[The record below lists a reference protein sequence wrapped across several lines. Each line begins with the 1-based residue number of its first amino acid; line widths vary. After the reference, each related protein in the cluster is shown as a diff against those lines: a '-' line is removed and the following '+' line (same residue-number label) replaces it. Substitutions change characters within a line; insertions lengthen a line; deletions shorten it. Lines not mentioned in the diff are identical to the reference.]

1 MRRPWQTWL
10 IFGVFVLVLVSAMGW
25 ISGTMLRMEREQRQA
40 ERRALLEENVRL
52 ALWRMDSFLSP
63 IIAQEQVR
71 PYYVYQSYYPVQR
84 AYDNMFN
91 PQDYGEVLTPSSLM
105 TETWPYVLLHFQISP
120 EGELSSPKVPYERVR
135 SRAISDGYVVED
147 AITQAE
153 ASLAEL
159 RELTARQFLQ
169 ANCALIPLASPLN
182 DVLGNGANVVM
193 DQQPADLIRQSTQQ
207 QQRTKSQLE
216 WNSRMNVT
224 DSNVMLLQSVSNAGR
239 LGFLDVSEGYM
250 KPMWYKDTLLLARRV
265 AVKGRQYIQG
275 CRLDWAAM
283 ETRMRQDISDLLPEA
298 RLVAYEGTKVDEEG
312 RLLANLPV
320 RLEPGTLNVATEGGP
335 SPIRASLLV
344 AWGCVGL
351 TILAVAGLLHGTMVL
366 SERRGAFVSAVTHE
380 MRTPLTTFRMYTEML
395 LRGMVPD
402 EEKRRRYVHTMS
414 VEANRLAH
422 MVENVLAYA
431 RLEGNGKAGHVEPV
445 ELAEIMERVE
455 TRLTERAAQAKFDFA
470 VEVAPPVREARVL
483 ADPAAVEHILF
494 NLVDN
499 ACKYASGADP
509 RRIQLSIRP
518 DGRSVHLAVRD
529 YGPGIPSSESRDLFK
544 PFRKSARQAAESS
557 PGVGLGLALSR
568 RLARRM
574 HGDLVIDSSAETG
587 ACFVL
592 SLPMADGAHGNN
604 ERDTEA

>member
-10 IFGVFVLVLVSAMGW
+10 IFGVFVLILVSAMGW
-25 ISGTMLRMEREQRQA
+25 ISATMLRMEREQIQA
-40 ERRALLEENVRL
+40 ENRAVLEENVRL

-71 PYYVYQSYYPVQR
+71 PYYAYQAYYPVQR

-91 PQDYGEVLTPSSLM
+91 PRQEGEVLKASEVM
-105 TETWPYVLLHFQISP
+105 IETWPYVVLHFQFSP
-120 EGELSSPKVPYERVR
+120 EGELTSPKVPGEHERVR
-135 SRAISDGYVVED
+135 AIHDGY
-147 AITQAE
+147 
-153 ASLAEL
+153 LAEDIIAEVEAKLALL
-159 RELTARQFLQ
+159 RDLAPQQFLI
-169 ANCALIPLASPLN
+169 ANCPTIPQSMSMN
-182 DVLGNGANVVM
+182 DVLGNGANFNV
-193 DQQPADLIRQSTQQ
+193 DRQQPYLTNRYTG
-207 QQRTKSQLE
+207 QQRTKSQVE
-216 WNSRMNVT
+216 WNSRMNVI
-224 DSNVMLLQSVSNAGR
+224 DNNAILQQDVINIDR
-239 LGFLDVSEGYM
+239 TGFFDACEGYM
-250 KPMWYKDTLLLARRV
+250 KPMWYRDTLLLARRV
-265 AVKGRQYIQG
+265 SVRGQSYIQG
-275 CRLDWAAM
+275 CWLDWPAM
-283 ETRMRQDISDLLPEA
+283 ETQMRQDVRDLLPEA

-320 RLEPGTLNVATEGGP
+320 RLEPGPLDVVVEEEL
-335 SPIRASLLV
+335 SPIRTSLLV
-344 AWGCVGL
+344 AWGCVAL

-402 EEKRRRYVHTMS
+402 EEKRRKYVHTMS

-431 RLEGNGKAGHVEPV
+431 RLEGNGKAGRIEPV
-445 ELAEIMERVE
+445 GLAEIMERVE
-455 TRLTERAAQAKFDFA
+455 QRLTERAEQAKFDFD
-470 VEVAPPVREARVL
+470 VEVAPPVREAMVL

-499 ACKYASGADP
+499 ACKYATGADP
-509 RRIQLSIRP
+509 RRIRLSIRP
-518 DGRSVHLAVRD
+518 NGRSVHLAVRD
-529 YGPGIPSSESRDLFK
+529 YGPGIPTSETRELFK
-544 PFRKSARQAAESS
+544 PFHKSAHQAAESS

-574 HGDLVIDSSAETG
+574 QGDLTIDASAESG

-592 SLPMADGAHGNN
+592 SLPMAEGANRNN
-604 ERDTEA
+604 ERAT